1 MALPVARKPTNGY
14 QAAAIQGVARRKI
27 PSAKIAAS
35 ELGSLASS
43 TIGGV
48 IARRQEFLSAR
59 VDRRHREPYV
69 SFFGPPMLQATLGS
83 KANSGRQLAARR
95 AEAWASRK
103 ETSSRFVSSQS
114 ASRTVL
120 TLSPNVTRPTL

>member
-48 IARRQEFLSAR
+48 VARRQEFLSAR

-69 SFFGPPMLQATLGS
+69 SFFGPMLQATLGQ
-83 KANSGRQLAARR
+83 KQTVDVNWLQDVQRHGLHGRRR
-95 AEAWASRK
+95 ARV
-103 ETSSRFVSSQS
+103 SSRPRVPVGQ
-114 ASRTVL
+114 L
-120 TLSPNVTRPTL
+120 